1 MDKQGLLKQ
10 YASASI
16 KFMQK
21 YPALTMLEYE
31 IGMRQVAI
39 AMALSARN
47 KDFYQA
53 YKQRVEEEI
62 RKERKRRHN
71 KKKSDRMK
79 RLRVK
84 KEKKRA

>member
-1 MDKQGLLKQ
+1 MEKQGLLKQ
-10 YASASI
+10 YAHAAF
-16 KFMQK
+16 KFMQP
-21 YPALTMLEYE
+21 YPALMMLSHDHV
-31 IGMRQVAI
+31 MRQIAM

-62 RKERKRRHN
+62 RKERKRLKN